1 MTSRILPR
9 DEWARLEG
17 TLLWPAAKSFDPESV
32 VMVVERDGRIVGCA
46 AYYPQWHLDGV
57 WIAPDVP
64 PVGVGRR
71 LLTMVK
77 RVAQEY
83 GIRSVWAMAMSARS
97 QKLIQSL
104 GPVFHLDC
112 EHYDVCLRGK

>member
-17 TLLWPAAKSFDPESV
+17 TLLWPAAKSFAPESV

-46 AYYPQWHLDGV
+46 AYYPQWHLDGA

-71 LLTMVK
+71 LLTMAK

-83 GIRSVWAMAMSARS
+83 GIRSAWAMSMSPRS
-97 QKLIQSL
+97 DKLVKAL
-104 GPVFHLDC
+104 GPVFALNC
-112 EHYDVCLRGK
+112 QHYDVNVGGS